1 MMSDA
6 LVLLRNAQNADG
18 GWGSVKGRRSKTEPT
33 ALAVM
38 ALQSRGERSLESD
51 LERGIR
57 WLEER
62 QNADGGW
69 PLDDVTHG
77 SSWAT
82 ALAMISLSSSPR
94 HDSLVMK
101 GAGWV
106 IDQEGSKPG
115 WLANLLFTLSFKKRA
130 VNLNEDLKGWPWVSG
145 TFSWVEPTSYSLMAL
160 KKLRR
165 RLTGTNAAK
174 RIEQGELMI
183 YDRICEG
190 GGWNYGNKVVFG
202 EKLWPYPEVTAV
214 ALIAL
219 QDHPDAEPNRMS
231 LRALEE
237 MLKQVDSGL
246 ALSWSVICFDLYGK
260 NTAEWKKRLVKNF
273 EKTEFLGE
281 TKSVALSLL
290 ALWDGAKLFRA

>member
-6 LVLLRNAQNADG
+6 LVLLRNSQNADG
-18 GWGSVKGRRSKTEPT
+18 GWGSVKGRQSKTEPT

-51 LERGIR
+51 LERGSR
-57 WLEER
+57 WLMER

-69 PLDDVTHG
+69 PLDDVARG

-82 ALAMISLSSSPR
+82 ALAMISLSSSPG

-115 WLANLLFTLSFKKRA
+115 WLANLLFALSFKRRA
-130 VNLNEDLKGWPWVSG
+130 VNLNEDLKGWPWASG

-165 RLTGTNAAK
+165 RLTGTNAEK

-190 GGWNYGNKVVFG
+190 GGWNYGNNVVFG

-260 NTAEWKKRLVKNF
+260 NTAEWKKRLAKNF
-273 EKTEFLGE
+273 EKTQFLGE

-290 ALWDGAKLFRA
+290 ALGDGAKLFRV